1 MYLLQGVISSSS
13 SSYITITTNNSELK
27 IAGASLTADEIF
39 VVDTDKMTAYVMD
52 EDGNILRNG
61 LPYIDELNFPT
72 LEVEN
77 NTIPIETS
85 NATFTSLTIQ
95 AKSRWR

>member
-1 MYLLQGVISSSS
+1 MIGSNS

-39 VVDTDKMTAYVMD
+39 VVDTDKMTAYVTD
-52 EDGNILRNG
+52 TEGNILRNG

-72 LEVEN
+72 LEVEDN
-77 NTIPIETS
+77 SVTVECS